1 MSYELLAKF
10 TEFVVPSEMKNL
22 PIPKNELKMMMFA
35 QQEQITNENID
46 YWMAIKPERQQDEL
60 FVDYK
65 DRQKFQKALLKY
77 RPYIY
82 DYSQLETK

>member
-35 QQEQITNENID
+35 QQEQINNEHID

-60 FVDYK
+60 FIDYK
-65 DRQKFQKALLKY
+65 DRQKFQNQSQKFELK
-77 RPYIY
+77 IY
-82 DYSQLETK
+82 TFTNFW

>member
-1 MSYELLAKF
+1 
-10 TEFVVPSEMKNL
+10 
-22 PIPKNELKMMMFA
+22 
-35 QQEQITNENID
+35 
-46 YWMAIKPERQQDEL
+46 MAIKPERQQDEL

-82 DYSQLETK
+82 DYSQL